1 MVNAAHQL
9 QKGVSA
15 CSVTYFRQQNLRVM
29 PTSAVNDH
37 VSISPKRIR
46 QGGSGPVNLSLIERT
61 TILQTLRAM
70 QVHPGV
76 DAAQVG
82 VGT

>member
-1 MVNAAHQL
+1 MQ
-9 QKGVSA
+9 
-15 CSVTYFRQQNLRVM
+15 RNLFPVM